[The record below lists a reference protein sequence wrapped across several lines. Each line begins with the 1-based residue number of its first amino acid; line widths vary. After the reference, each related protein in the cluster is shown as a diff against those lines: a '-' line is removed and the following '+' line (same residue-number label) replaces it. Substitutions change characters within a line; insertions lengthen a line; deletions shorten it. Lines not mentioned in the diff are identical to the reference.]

1 MPLFIVQFIKLMN
14 CTINRGYFIHISVYL
29 KWLRNSFNNRGIGI
43 NANIGIIIDIVIDK
57 YLIKFKLK
65 SRACLN
71 SLQS

>member
-1 MPLFIVQFIKLMN
+1 MPLFIVQFTKLMN

-57 YLIKFKLK
+57 
-65 SRACLN
+65 
-71 SLQS
+71 